1 MLCRLSEDT
10 TLQFSREVQQ
20 LCVYIHTYICRYWSE
35 ICCTPVA
42 IISLYQAK
50 WKFGDLCRS
59 KVLTAKIIGEVHNS
73 SQHYI
78 AELFYDAVN
87 VSRVI
92 LEMMVKSSQ
101 STKEVSM
108 LTKVV
113 T

>member
-1 MLCRLSEDT
+1 MYVGTSGKT
-10 TLQFSREVQQ
+10 
-20 LCVYIHTYICRYWSE
+20 
-35 ICCTPVA
+35 VA

-59 KVLTAKIIGEVHNS
+59 KVLTVKIIGEVHSS

-78 AELFYDAVN
+78 TELFYDAVN

-92 LEMMVKSSQ
+92 LETMFKSSQ
-101 STKEVSM
+101 STKEVRM
-108 LTKVV
+108 LMRVV